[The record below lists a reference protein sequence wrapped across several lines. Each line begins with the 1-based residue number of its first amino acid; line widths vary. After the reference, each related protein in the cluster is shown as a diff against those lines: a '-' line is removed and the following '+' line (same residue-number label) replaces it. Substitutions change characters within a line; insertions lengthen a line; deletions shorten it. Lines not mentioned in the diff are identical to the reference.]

1 MGSIVAV
8 LKLYP
13 WMKIAVEAHSDATG
27 YTCKKLTDGRAATA
41 EKYLKSQGVTNPM
54 AKPTGKCGVKM
65 AVVIAGAGGS
75 KQYVSGS
82 KGTNTCSNGK
92 LASASACKAAAAAL
106 GYTYSRSETD
116 RNYPGGCY
124 VSGTKKVYFNKA
136 DPGRAKYTATPLC
149 KGALSCA
156 WRLPLHGILMLSM
169 HA

>member
-1 MGSIVAV
+1 VRFGDNSVQLSSSAKVTLNKVVAV

-92 LASASACKAAAAAL
+92 LASASACKEMSKDGADHDCCM
-106 GYTYSRSETD
+106 SRSH
-116 RNYPGGCY
+116 
-124 VSGTKKVYFNKA
+124 S
-136 DPGRAKYTATPLC
+136 YTE
-149 KGALSCA
+149 
-156 WRLPLHGILMLSM
+156 
-169 HA
+169 